1 MTLGLG
7 DVIAQIGGASVVRE
21 HTPLNVHVPTTAAE
35 GVQVGE
41 VTIPAGH
48 VLAVEITTNAANWL
62 NAMIGVIGP
71 NDSWSSAQ
79 PAGDMAGNRATC
91 VTAPGQEGAARIVT
105 VATEAAFTVTGLT
118 TTLIPT

>member
-1 MTLGLG
+1 MSLAIG
-7 DVIAQIGGASVVRE
+7 DVIARIGGASVVRE
-21 HTPLNVHVPTTAAE
+21 HTPLNVHVPTTAPA

-48 VLAVEITTNAANWL
+48 VLAVEITTDAADYL

-71 NDSWSSAQ
+71 GDSWIAQ
-79 PAGDMAGNRATC
+79 HPAGDLSGNRATC
-91 VTAPGQEGAARIVT
+91 VTAAGQEGAARIVIR
-105 VATEAAFTVTGLT
+105 ATSAAFTVTGLT

>member
-1 MTLGLG
+1 MTYALG
-7 DVIAQIGGASVVRE
+7 DVIAQIGGASVERE

-48 VLAVEITTNAANWL
+48 VLAVEITTDVVDGM
-62 NAMIGVIGP
+62 NAMIGVFGP
-71 NDSWSSAQ
+71 SDSWIAVHN
-79 PAGDMAGNRATC
+79 AGDLAGDRATC
-91 VTAPGQEGAARIVT
+91 VTAAGQEGAARIVIMT
-105 VATEAAFTVTGLT
+105 TSAAFTVTGLT